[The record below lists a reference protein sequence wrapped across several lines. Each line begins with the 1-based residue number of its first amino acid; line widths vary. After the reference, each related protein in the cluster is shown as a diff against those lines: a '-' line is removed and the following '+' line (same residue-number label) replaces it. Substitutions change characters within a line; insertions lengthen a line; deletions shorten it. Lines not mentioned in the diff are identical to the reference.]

1 MIEKI
6 KWVSSLEKVFPD
18 REPKGAEWEKAP
30 SFLAGEVYSLQ
41 CAFWAPEDMAGT
53 ARVEL
58 SGPFAEYVKVR
69 EVCPVPSRYSGR
81 VLEEGRT
88 FLYAPGLYPDLL
100 KELRE
105 NRVRIY
111 PNQWH
116 ALWLTVECGGENMGG
131 AVCTDS
137 DERFAVKTGQEN
149 GAEKN
154 ELPFGV
160 HELELKLIP
169 DMGETVRKSLELELV
184 PVRLPEQILIH
195 TEWFHADC
203 LADYY
208 RVEPWSEEHW
218 GIVEHFLTHYAK
230 MGMNMVLTPVL
241 TPPLDTAVGWERT
254 TVQLVEIRE
263 ETEGVFRFDFE
274 RLERYAELCRRAG
287 IHYLEI
293 SHLFTQWGA
302 CAAPKVMVWKDGV
315 QTRRFGWD
323 TPSDSPEYLG
333 FLEQFLHALTEKLT
347 LWGWEGRAFF
357 HLSDE
362 PQESVL
368 ERYRSLR
375 EKVTGWIAPY
385 PVMDALSD
393 YAFYES
399 GAVDRAVPSMDSLPE
414 FAGKGAEPLWT
425 YYCSGQWKG
434 TPNRFLAMPSSQV
447 RVLGVLLYVYRV
459 TGFLHWGYNFYNSAL
474 SLEHID
480 PYAVT
485 DAGGVFPSG
494 DSFLVY
500 PGPEGKPEDSLRMLL
515 MLEAMQDLR
524 ALQLLESL
532 QGRESV
538 MELIRREAGMEL
550 TAVDWPR
557 DAAFLPGLREKV
569 NEAVRASGAFQGR
582 ALH

>member
-30 SFLAGEVYSLQ
+30 SFLVGEVFSLQ
-41 CAFWAPEDMAGT
+41 CAFWASKDMAGT
-53 ARVEL
+53 AGVEL
-58 SGPFAEYVKVR
+58 SGPFAEYVRVR
-69 EVCPVPSRYSGR
+69 EVCTVPSRFSGR
-81 VLEEGRT
+81 LLEKEDSY
-88 FLYAPGLYPDLL
+88 LYAPGLYPDLL
-100 KELRE
+100 RELRE
-105 NRVRIY
+105 ERVRIY
-111 PNQWH
+111 PGQWH
-116 ALWLTVECGGENMGG
+116 ALWLTVECGGEMAGEVPGG
-131 AVCTDS
+131 QAWRAS
-137 DERFAVKTGQEN
+137 DGNTREESGQEN
-149 GAEKN
+149 AEGKG

-160 HELELKLIP
+160 HELELKLTP
-169 DMGETVRKSLELELV
+169 DVGETVRTSLELELV
-184 PVRLPEQILIH
+184 PVSLPEQTLLH
-195 TEWFHADC
+195 TEWFHTDC

-208 RVEPWSEEHW
+208 RVEPWSQEHW
-218 GIVEHFLTHYAK
+218 RIVECFLAHYAK
-230 MGMNMVLTPVL
+230 MGMNMVLVPVL
-241 TPPLDTAVGWERT
+241 TPPLDTAVGGERT

-263 ETEGVFRFDFE
+263 EAEGVFRFGFE
-274 RLERYAELCRRAG
+274 RLERYVELCRRAG
-287 IHYLEI
+287 IRCLEI

-302 CAAPKVMVWKDGV
+302 CAAPKVMVWRDGV
-315 QTRRFGWD
+315 QVRRFGWD

-347 LWGWEGRAFF
+347 RWGWEGKVFF

-362 PQESVL
+362 PREEAL
-368 ERYRSLR
+368 ERYRFLR

-399 GAVDRAVPSMDSLPE
+399 GAVDRAVPSMDSLPL
-414 FAGKGAEPLWT
+414 FAAKGAEPLWT
-425 YYCSGQWKG
+425 YYCSGQCKG
-434 TPNRFLAMPSSQV
+434 TPNRFLAMPSCQV
-447 RVLGVLLYVYRV
+447 RVLGVLLYVYRAE
-459 TGFLHWGYNFYNSAL
+459 GFLHWGYNFYNSAL

-538 MELIRREAGMEL
+538 MELLRREAGMEL

-569 NEAVRASGAFQGR
+569 NGALAVLAPC
-582 ALH
+582 